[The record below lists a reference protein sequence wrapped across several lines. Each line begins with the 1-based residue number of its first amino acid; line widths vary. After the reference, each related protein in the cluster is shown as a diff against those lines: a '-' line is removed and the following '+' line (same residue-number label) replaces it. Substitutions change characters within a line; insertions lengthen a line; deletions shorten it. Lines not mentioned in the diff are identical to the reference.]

1 MVSHESLAGHGHVQA
16 AWLEAIGLVHD
27 GGSDIGSGEKVCH
40 WTLPLV
46 LALACVLFLA
56 LLVDPWPQFCCTC
69 VLFCML
75 VLGIGQW
82 ALCGTCRENVHSAIG
97 HWKWHCAYVF
107 VAWPLLVMCVGFH
120 L

>member
-27 GGSDIGSGEKVCH
+27 GGSDIGSGERVCH

-56 LLVDPWPQFCCTC
+56 LLVDPSPNFFEHVFCFACLC
-69 VLFCML
+69 
-75 VLGIGQW
+75 W
-82 ALCGTCRENVHSAIG
+82 ALASGRCPEDFNSGVG
-97 HWKWHCAYVF
+97 HWKGRWTV
-107 VAWPLLVMCVGFH
+107 VCVCCMAKIVTTRSVY